1 MNVIKFYKKI
11 GFPEYDLFD
20 KKVAKFTYYDLLE
33 FAEEYHKQKITN
45 L

>member
-11 GFPEYDLFD
+11 GLLEYDLFD

-33 FAEEYHKQKITN
+33 FALEYHKQKLN
-45 L
+45 K